1 MYHYSATLPHNA
13 TTCYNV
19 DNSMQENKVKIGAR
33 EYTLNNNSGKLD
45 HAKRD
50 AGQNATD
57 EQILAHYDKLA
68 GLIKDE
74 NGSKI
79 ENGSFW
85 EVERKRLAD
94 MPGQLQYKTDDELKE
109 IMRDSIDNQY
119 VPSSIYHKARQELE
133 FRNTAKPEKRD
144 DEIVKL
150 SPEFY
155 GVGINL
161 KPLWRKI
168 KSWFQV

>member
-1 MYHYSATLPHNA
+1 MTI
-13 TTCYNV
+13 
-19 DNSMQENKVKIGAR
+19 MKVKIGDR

-45 HAKRD
+45 RAKRD

-57 EQILAHYDKLA
+57 EQILAHYDNLA
-68 GLIKDE
+68 GLVRDQDG
-74 NGSKI
+74 NKI

-85 EVERKRLAD
+85 EVERKRL
-94 MPGQLQYKTDDELKE
+94 
-109 IMRDSIDNQY
+109 
-119 VPSSIYHKARQELE
+119 LE
-133 FRNTAKPEKRD
+133 FRNTTESEKRG

-168 KSWFQV
+168 KSWF

>member
-13 TTCYNV
+13 ATWYNV
-19 DNSMQENKVKIGAR
+19 DNSMQETKVKIGDR

-45 HAKRD
+45 RAKRD

-57 EQILAHYDKLA
+57 EQTLAHYDKLA

-74 NGSKI
+74 NGNKI
-79 ENGSFW
+79 ENESFW

-109 IMRDSIDNQY
+109 MMRDSIDNQY
-119 VPSSIYHKARQELE
+119 VPASIYHKAKQELE
-133 FRNTAKPEKRD
+133 FRNAAKHAKSD

-161 KPLWRKI
+161 KSLWRKI
-168 KSWFQV
+168 KSWF